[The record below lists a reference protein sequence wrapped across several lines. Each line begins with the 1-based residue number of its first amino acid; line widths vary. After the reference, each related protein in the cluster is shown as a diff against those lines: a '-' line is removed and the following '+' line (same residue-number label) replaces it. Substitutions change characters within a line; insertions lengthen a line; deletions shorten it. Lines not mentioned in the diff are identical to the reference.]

1 MSLSTYS
8 DLQTQVAN
16 WLHRSDLTAY
26 IPDFI
31 TLFEAAAA
39 RKLRVRPME
48 VTTTL
53 TPSVGSVALPVDYL
67 GWRRLTWTGS
77 ARVELQYV
85 HPSILQAY
93 FPDSPT
99 DTPSMFTIEGGNI
112 LIRPLDTTALE
123 FVYYAKNGALSS
135 TLNWLYTNHPDIY
148 LFGTLA
154 EAQGFKVDADKLALW
169 KARRDEIFDEIEK
182 LNFRENGSMQMKVR
196 GPVI

>member
-53 TPSVGSVALPVDYL
+53 TPSSGSVALPNDYL

>member
-1 MSLSTYS
+1 MSLATYA

-16 WLHRSDLTAY
+16 WLHRSDLTTY

-48 VTTTL
+48 LTTTL
-53 TPSVGSVALPVDYL
+53 IPASGSVALPTDYL

-77 ARVELQYV
+77 TRVELQYV

-93 FPDSPT
+93 YS
-99 DTPSMFTIEGGNI
+99 DTPSGTPAMFTIEGGNI
-112 LIRPLDTTALE
+112 LIRPEDTTALE

-148 LFGTLA
+148 LFGSLA

-169 KARRDEIFDEIEK
+169 KSRRDEIFDEIEK
-182 LNFRENGSMQMKVR
+182 LNFRENGSMQMKVM